1 MTLSRLPSSTT
12 SRWYRLA
19 RSPPGFPETIP
30 RSLRWPADTMFLT
43 PQSCSSTAPLT
54 LSTTPLCLGCT
65 RAVSHTPR
73 GAQGCIRPAF
83 GCLLVERCL
92 TPGLLCLICVFRCVS
107 AKGISVLSSI
117 SKPEYTAEDIGI
129 FAFELSAQ
137 DEAEL
142 DGLQTGRRTCPDCY
156 TNECQA
162 CSHALADAGCPVGS
176 LIPTSK
182 FESVPTSASAP
193 RAAALRHRDRRRP
206 CGLKLECP
214 PCPRRGRTR

>member
-1 MTLSRLPSSTT
+1 M
-12 SRWYRLA
+12 
-19 RSPPGFPETIP
+19 
-30 RSLRWPADTMFLT
+30 
-43 PQSCSSTAPLT
+43 
-54 LSTTPLCLGCT
+54 
-65 RAVSHTPR
+65 
-73 GAQGCIRPAF
+73 
-83 GCLLVERCL
+83 VERCL
-92 TPGLLCLICVFRCVS
+92 TPGLLCLICVFRYVS

-176 LIPTSK
+176 FPTAGRDNPHGAECMACAAEHNSTIMK
-182 FESVPTSASAP
+182 TCREDWMVPKGCGQAGGFP
-193 RAAALRHRDRRRP
+193 RGIA
-206 CGLKLECP
+206 
-214 PCPRRGRTR
+214 